1 MYIDIYIYIYMCIKK
16 KTNGCMLT
24 ATKLYIIFQSI
35 DIYMETLLRN
45 IPSIKVVDL
54 FSLTK

>member
-1 MYIDIYIYIYMCIKK
+1 MYIDIYIYMCIKK